1 MKHHFLILA
10 LLISTTEA
18 MPQRLVDK
26 REQAEGWYLPVH
38 GQAFIDGK
46 KTDGYLVRLY
56 EENEYK
62 GEVPVDKKGRFLL
75 ELDIDK
81 TYTVELTRRL
91 SASSCSSTRSS
102 LKLVEHPD
110 YECYVN
116 LTPEEAHQG
125 KQDFYTDFP
134 TAIIRVERGNGRVL
148 PQQHYLEHPE
158 QAATWPRRASDR
170 LQPAKAKGGR
180 RDRPSSFRGR
190 LSMLVVVHDH
200 LRATGCV
207 WQVSTQP
214 SPPHHRS
221 GA

>member
-10 LLISTTEA
+10 LLISTTDA
-18 MPQRLVDK
+18 MSQRLVDK

-81 TYTVELTRRL
+81 TYTVELTKEGYERKL
-91 SASSCSSTRSS
+91 MLIDTQ
-102 LKLVEHPD
+102 LPEGLVEYPD

-134 TAIIRVERGNGRVL
+134 TAIIRWDGEMEGFYHSE
-148 PQQHYLEHPE
+148 HYLEHIQNKLGNVA
-158 QAATWPRRASDR
+158 QA
-170 LQPAKAKGGR
+170 
-180 RDRPSSFRGR
+180 SF
-190 LSMLVVVHDH
+190 
-200 LRATGCV
+200 
-207 WQVSTQP
+207 
-214 SPPHHRS
+214 
-221 GA
+221 